1 MLLLKP
7 IHPNRLFRSHT
18 PPREQPKKSSSYA
31 LRTVGCGAQRLV
43 LDFDPK
49 IPIEKAVT
57 PPSSWYTDPSFYSLE
72 LQRVFYRGWQA
83 VGYTEQIKEPHDFFT
98 GRLGDV
104 EFVVCRD
111 DKGKI
116 GAFHNVCRHHAS
128 LLASGSGKKSCFVC
142 PYHIEVE
149 ADDPKLLHS
158 YMIDVIQLPTT
169 YPLYQLIHLL
179 LFPISFIF
187 LKALLVTVR
196 NQLGNGNFPDRK
208 LVSKFLGWTYGLDG
222 ALCKATR
229 ITGIQNFSV
238 NDFRLIPLK
247 VATWGPFVLLNI
259 DKEVSPKQEVD
270 NDIIAH
276 EWLGSCSELLCLNG
290 ADSSLAYLCRREYTI
305 ECNWKVFVDNYLDGG
320 YHVPYAHQGL
330 ASGLK
335 LDSYSTTIYE
345 KVSIQSCGGCSVES
359 EDDFDRLGSKAFY
372 AFIYPNFMINRYGPW
387 MDTNLVIPLGPRKCL
402 VVFDYFLEA
411 SLKDDQDFINRSLVD
426 SERVQ
431 MEDITLCE
439 GVQRGLESPA
449 YCCGR
454 YAPTVEM
461 AMHHFHCLL
470 YDNLVK

>member
-142 PYHIEVE
+142 PYH
-149 ADDPKLLHS
+149 
-158 YMIDVIQLPTT
+158 
-169 YPLYQLIHLL
+169 
-179 LFPISFIF
+179 
-187 LKALLVTVR
+187 
-196 NQLGNGNFPDRK
+196 
-208 LVSKFLGWTYGLDG
+208 GWTYGLDG

-470 YDNLVK
+470 YDNLLL